1 VRAVEKDRRQR
12 DLGGGPAAADTGES
26 VVVVPAVVV
35 IVVPA
40 VFVVS
45 VVVVIVVVTPALI
58 FPSVVVPAAVIAV
71 VVVPAAV
78 ITVVIVV
85 VGRGWRLRVWLRGR
99 NGCGC
104 RRRRRVR
111 VGVGFGRRLGGPTV
125 LAALASRLPRRPLV
139 TVRLG
144 PRTVPAARTVIA
156 RRCLGRFEL
165 LELDADGWAE
175 RSRTGP
181 AGGGQQCTEDHPDQQ
196 GCKQDGN
203 GEAAH
208 RLPG

>member
-111 VGVGFGRRLGGPTV
+111 VGFGRRLGGPTV

-175 RSRTGP
+175 RLWAGP

>member
-85 VGRGWRLRVWLRGR
+85 VGRGWRLRVWLRRR

-111 VGVGFGRRLGGPTV
+111 VGFGRRLGGPTV

>member
-1 VRAVEKDRRQR
+1 MRAVEKDRRQR
-12 DLGGGPAAADTGES
+12 DRGGEPAAADTGES

-71 VVVPAAV
+71 V
-78 ITVVIVV
+78 IVV

-104 RRRRRVR
+104 RRRLR
-111 VGVGFGRRLGGPTV
+111 VGFGFGRRLGGPTV

-139 TVRLG
+139 TVGLG

-196 GCKQDGN
+196 GGKQDGN

-208 RLPG
+208 GVPG